1 MTNVARWTRVVL
13 AGLVLGLAL
22 SFAVVARAQQVD
34 GQSLPVVTA
43 LQAVA
48 AAAGVGVI
56 VADVPAIEVWIP
68 QRSGDWLAVLEAI
81 GGALGLEVCEISP
94 GTWLVSGAPGAGVV
108 CAADAEEE
116 VGHEEF
122 VAPVPGAVAPVGP
135 ASSEVE
141 QAAEILP
148 VEVVAPVV
156 EALGLRLRV
165 VQIDERRALE
175 LGINWRG
182 GVFATAGAILGAGQ
196 LIAGGVIPGAVFDR
210 IVSFLE
216 TEGVALRLEDVSLA
230 TIAGVP
236 VAFNRGGSLNVTL
249 ARETSVERS
258 FSYGLGL
265 TVTPER
271 LGDVF
276 LLAYRFDDSSPGAT
290 SPELIEL
297 AATTSRG
304 SVLAGCGETVVL
316 ASSVTMR
323 EVGEGAGLPVAASVP
338 GLGYLAGS
346 RSDRVT
352 LGSFVITLEPLC
364 AA

>member
-1 MTNVARWTRVVL
+1 M

-22 SFAVVARAQQVD
+22 SFAVVASAQQVD

-43 LQAVA
+43 FQAIA

-56 VADVPAIEVWIP
+56 VADVPAVEVWIP
-68 QRSGDWLAVLEAI
+68 QRSGDWLAVLEAVA
-81 GGALGLEVCEISP
+81 GALGLEVCEISA
-94 GTWLVSGAPGAGVV
+94 GTWLVSGAPGALLV
-108 CAADAEEE
+108 CSPP
-116 VGHEEF
+116 
-122 VAPVPGAVAPVGP
+122 VAPTGGDGLEGGHFPAVPAGETVPAEDTAVGV
-135 ASSEVE
+135 
-141 QAAEILP
+141 
-148 VEVVAPVV
+148 VEVVDLGP

-165 VQIDERRALE
+165 VQIDERRAFE

-182 GVFATAGAILGAGQ
+182 GVFSTASAILGAGQ
-196 LIAGGVIPGAVFDR
+196 LIAGGVIPGATFDR

-230 TIAGVP
+230 TITGVP

-258 FSYGLGL
+258 YQYGLGL
-265 TVTPER
+265 TVTPRRE
-271 LGDVF
+271 GDVF
-276 LLAYRFDDSSPGAT
+276 VLAYSFDDSSPGTTTA
-290 SPELIEL
+290 ELIEL

-304 SVLAGCGETVVL
+304 SVIAGCGQTVVL
-316 ASSVTMR
+316 ASSVSMR
-323 EVGEGAGLPVAASVP
+323 DVGEGGGLPVLASVP
-338 GLGYLAGS
+338 GVGYLAGS